1 MQQNY
6 TYRTKDWRYILY
18 KNGKEELY
26 NHTND
31 SYEWN
36 NLASKKEFA
45 KIKLKLKEEMLTVI
59 NKK

>member
-36 NLASKKEFA
+36 NLAQNPKYKE
-45 KIKLKLKEEMLTVI
+45 IKTLLNKEMLVI
-59 NKK
+59 IN

>member
-26 NHTND
+26 NNTTD
-31 SYEWN
+31 TYEWN
-36 NLASKKEFA
+36 NLAQNPKYKE
-45 KIKLKLKEEMLTVI
+45 IKTLLNKEMLVI
-59 NKK
+59 IN